1 MGRILLAVIVILA
14 VVSLGDL
21 PFGVETPRSAQAV
34 QESPAEQ
41 RAKAVEAAKRADS
54 PAQRPLTAADVNK
67 YCAAQ
72 EEIVRARRE
81 DLKAGQTLSS
91 AESKERTRK
100 LAEKNGLTLD
110 EYTFIS
116 LRLNRARLY
125 STLNLCPDP
134 MKADCELYKKHQEQI
149 LAAQKAE

>member
-1 MGRILLAVIVILA
+1 MRRIILAVIVILA
-14 VVSLGDL
+14 VLSLGDL
-21 PFGVETPRSAQAV
+21 PFGVQTPHSAQAV
-34 QESPAEQ
+34 QDSQAEQ
-41 RAKAVEAAKRADS
+41 RAKAVEAAKRPDS
-54 PAQRPLTAADVNK
+54 PAQRPLTAADIKK

-81 DLKAGQTLSS
+81 ELKTGKALNS
-91 AESKERTRK
+91 ADSKERTRK
-100 LAEKNGLTLD
+100 LAEKHGLTLD

-116 LRLNRARLY
+116 LRLSRARLY

-134 MKADCELYKKHQEQI
+134 MKADCELYKKHKEQI

>member
-1 MGRILLAVIVILA
+1 MRRIILGVFVIGAVL
-14 VVSLGDL
+14 SLGDL
-21 PFGVETPRSAQAV
+21 PFGVQTPQSAQAV
-34 QESPAEQ
+34 QDTQAEL
-41 RAKAVEAAKRADS
+41 RAKAVEAAKKPNS
-54 PAQRPLTAADVNK
+54 PAQRPLSVADINK

-72 EEIVRARRE
+72 EVIVRARRE
-81 DLKAGQTLSS
+81 DAAAGKTLNS
-91 AESKERTRK
+91 ADSKERTRK

-116 LRLNRARLY
+116 LRLSRARLY

-134 MKADCELYKKHQEQI
+134 MKADCELYKKHKEQI